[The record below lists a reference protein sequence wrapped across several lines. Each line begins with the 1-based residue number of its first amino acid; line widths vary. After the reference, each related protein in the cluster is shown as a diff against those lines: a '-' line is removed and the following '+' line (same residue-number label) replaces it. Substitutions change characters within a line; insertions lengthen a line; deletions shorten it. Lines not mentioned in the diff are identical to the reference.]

1 MKSFYIALCA
11 FVLLFAVIACNYV
24 FINQTSD
31 ELERRLTA
39 LDVGTAK
46 KDIAELNILWER
58 KRVLMS
64 FSIPNAEI
72 QAFQERLTALQYAV
86 YFRDPA
92 EFERCR
98 ALALGA
104 VSDLRRLE
112 RFSVE
117 NLL

>member
-1 MKSFYIALCA
+1 MKSFYVSLCA
-11 FVLLFAVIACNYV
+11 FALLLAVIVCNYG
-24 FINQTSD
+24 FINQTAD
-31 ELERRLTA
+31 ELERRLAA
-39 LDVGTAK
+39 LDTNTAASG
-46 KDIAELNILWER
+46 IAELNTLWAQ
-58 KRVLMS
+58 KRMMMS
-64 FSIPNAEI
+64 FSIPNAEM
-72 QAFQERLTALQYAV
+72 QNFQERLTALQYAV
-86 YFRDPA
+86 GFRDPA